1 MLSLTNSDA
10 ALKGTG
16 KWLSKEG
23 DSSSTSLAYTLEV
36 ADAGKLLDRFGF
48 AGVLRGGQG
57 KMNGELNWNG
67 LPFSIDIPT
76 LSGKMQLDMAAGQ
89 FLKVDPGAAK
99 LLGVLSLQSLPR
111 RLTLDFRDVFSE
123 GFAFDGVTASADIA
137 HGLVKTDNLKNAQH
151 QCHRADGWQRR
162 YCEGNA
168 EPARGRDPGN
178 QCRRGLGCLCAGD

>member
-1 MLSLTNSDA
+1 LANNVRATEGREWRINTLSLANSDA
-10 ALKGTG
+10 ALKASG

-23 DSSSTSLAYTLEV
+23 DSSTSLTYTLDVE
-36 ADAGKLLDRFGF
+36 DAGKLLSRFGF
-48 AGVLRGGQG
+48 AGVLRGGRG
-57 KMNGELNWNG
+57 KMNGDLNWSG

-123 GFAFDGVTASADIA
+123 GFAFD
-137 HGLVKTDNLKNAQH
+137 
-151 QCHRADGWQRR
+151 W
-162 YCEGNA
+162 
-168 EPARGRDPGN
+168 
-178 QCRRGLGCLCAGD
+178 